1 MKRSYIRVTYVAL
14 SHWGKPIATAH
25 TFDDLKAGIDEYFG
39 EDKNQLEWIPYESK
53 YPDEYEGYF
62 KYKANDFN
70 WDGEIET
77 VTVYCVDFYP
87 YTKYEVD
94 DSNPDTTIYNGMG

>member
-1 MKRSYIRVTYVAL
+1 MAVRSYIRVTYVAL

-25 TFDDLKAGIDEYFG
+25 TFDDLKVGIDEYYG
-39 EDKNQLEWIPYESK
+39 IGKDKDVKYINWTPYESK

-62 KYKANDFN
+62 EYEVNDFN
-70 WDGEIET
+70 WGAEIEK
-77 VTVYCVDFYP
+77 VPVYCVDFYP

-94 DSNPDTTIYNGMG
+94 DSNPDTTV